1 MDPSS
6 SPLTATPAARAA
18 LKEALACVVLGTIIA
33 TAVYGITILQA
44 YIYFRHNS
52 ASSRTRSFVALL
64 FALDTTTMILTLYGF
79 YDDFVIHFD
88 DVSSFLKIPGT
99 LAAENLL
106 TVLIGMLTQCFFA
119 HRIWGLSKGNVLL
132 VSGIVI
138 LSLCSLAPGLVITA
152 HLWTNTY
159 IFSLGSLEIRI
170 LAGFANG
177 LSVICDLV
185 IAASLYVYLNSKRT
199 GFRRT
204 DSIIDRLM
212 MYAVNRGLLT
222 ATCQACHMILTITL
236 PGRLIYFP
244 FSILDGKLYCNTLLA
259 TLNAQRDMRGDGT
272 HIIEVGSRMLDQISA
287 PTSGHGM
294 HRHAPGQL
302 SNASAS
308 MPSIA
313 TIKDFSRVGKAV

>member
-88 DVSSFLKIPGT
+88 DISSFLKIPGT

-138 LSLCSLAPGLVITA
+138 LSLCSLGKSIREARRDM
-152 HLWTNTY
+152 WMNTY
-159 IFSLGSLEIRI
+159 IFSLGTLEIRI

-177 LSVICDLV
+177 LSVICDLM
-185 IAASLYVYLNSKRT
+185 IAASLYIYLNSKRT

-212 MYAVNRGLLT
+212 IYAVNRGLLT
-222 ATCQACHMILTITL
+222 ATCQACHMILTVAL

-259 TLNAQRDMRGDGT
+259 TLNAQRDMRSDGT
-272 HIIEVGSRMLDQISA
+272 HIIEVGSHMLDQINTS
-287 PTSGHGM
+287 TSGHGS
-294 HRHAPGQL
+294 HRNAPGQL
-302 SNASAS
+302 SNVSPFPESHSYCPAH
-308 MPSIA
+308 
-313 TIKDFSRVGKAV
+313 